1 MMLFLAGGITG
12 NLKPF
17 WTAFMK
23 LYIAG
28 TASRMYCV
36 EHAMNVFLAAANSA
50 NPAPNWNDFIKLK
63 TDPID
68 TNENMELYL
77 AAIQGKKKGFVI
89 SDGMYQEKRLY
100 ILESFVYIDD
110 TTTKL
115 IPHFKGFLL
124 DSGAFT
130 FMQQTGGGVTDWEGY
145 VTRYAE
151 YINQNNIEHFFEL
164 DIDVLVGIKKVEELR
179 KRLERLTGKR
189 PIPVWHKSRGKD
201 YFIGM
206 AKDYKY
212 ISIGGIVT
220 REISRSEH
228 KFFPWFI
235 DKAHEAGA
243 KIHGLGYTNLI
254 GLQKYKFDSV
264 DSTSW
269 LYGNRGGFVYRFN
282 GETMETIQA
291 KSGKG
296 LKSRE
301 AAIHNF
307 NEWVKFQDYAEK
319 NL

>member
-12 NLKPF
+12 NLKPY
-17 WTAFMK
+17 WTAFLK
-23 LYIAG
+23 CFIAG

-36 EHAMNVFLAAANSA
+36 EQAMDLFLAG
-50 NPAPNWNDFIKLK
+50 IKR
-63 TDPID
+63 
-68 TNENMELYL
+68 
-77 AAIQGKKKGFVI
+77 FVI
-89 SDGMYQEKRLY
+89 ADQMLEEKRLY
-100 ILESFVYIDD
+100 ILESFVYIDE
-110 TTTKL
+110 TTTRL

-130 FMQQTGGGVTDWEGY
+130 FMQQSPGAPDWEAY
-145 VTRYAE
+145 VHRYAD
-151 YINQNNIEHFFEL
+151 YINANGITHFFEL

-179 KRLERLTGKR
+179 RLLERLTGKR

-201 YFIGM
+201 YFLGM
-206 AKDYKY
+206 AKDYEY

-220 REISRSEH
+220 KEITRSEQR
-228 KFFPWFI
+228 FFPWFI

-243 KIHGLGYTNLI
+243 KIHGLGYTNLS
-254 GLQKYKFDSV
+254 GLHKYKFDSV

-282 GETMETIQA
+282 GKTIEKIQA
-291 KSGKG
+291 ATGKG